1 MGTVQDWDDRL
12 YKNSQRG
19 QLCKP
24 AAINLIR
31 NMEHI
36 RIKSYILWT
45 AHIDDVKI
53 LLIIK

>member
-1 MGTVQDWDDRL
+1 MGTVQDWDNRL
-12 YKNSQRG
+12 YKNSQKG
-19 QLCKP
+19 QLYKP

-53 LLIIK
+53 LIIIK